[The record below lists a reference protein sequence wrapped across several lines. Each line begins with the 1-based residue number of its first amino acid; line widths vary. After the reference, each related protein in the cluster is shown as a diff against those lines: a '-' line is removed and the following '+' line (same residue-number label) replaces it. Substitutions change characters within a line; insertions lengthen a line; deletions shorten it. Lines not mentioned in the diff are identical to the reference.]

1 MTNCCPNSTAN
12 TAELYL
18 RKISYP
24 IDETPYWGITAEEVN
39 QVIQA
44 GKTPLIKLPMEV
56 NEVGKPKI
64 AIILAQDAHPDRT
77 EKDYTIH
84 PDYIDAIVNFG
95 GVPVLLAYDKIEEQ
109 MQLHRFDGVLLIG
122 GFFTS
127 PPEWYIPV
135 ADEPTDKRGST
146 YLKLIKFA
154 EEHKLPTL
162 GICAGHQMLAGTH
175 GAMLKKGINANLPPE
190 KSHKQPGYKI
200 AHNVIIEKDSLL
212 YDIIGETK
220 IATNSSHNEAVRDD
234 ITGDC
239 KIVAKAEDGIVEAI
253 ELKEP
258 WHPFVLGVQ
267 WHPERLVRLNDEASK
282 KIFERFISET
292 KNVRA

>member
-1 MTNCCPNSTAN
+1 MSNSFPNSIAKTAD
-12 TAELYL
+12 LYL

-24 IDETPYWGITAEEVN
+24 IDETPYWGITAEEVK
-39 QVIQA
+39 QVLEARKIPQ
-44 GKTPLIKLPMEV
+44 IKLPQAADEI
-56 NEVGKPKI
+56 GKPKI
-64 AIILAQDAHPDRT
+64 AIILAQDAHPERE

-95 GVPVLLAYDKIEEQ
+95 GVPVLLAYDKVEEQ

-127 PPEWYIPV
+127 PPEWYNPP
-135 ADEPTDKRGST
+135 ADEATDKRGDT

-154 EEHKLPTL
+154 EAHKLPTL

-175 GAMLKKGINANLPPE
+175 GAMLKKGINANLSPE
-190 KSHKQPGYKI
+190 KSHKQPRYKI

-212 YDIIGETK
+212 YDIVRETK

-234 ITGDC
+234 VIGEC

-253 ELKEP
+253 ELKKP

-267 WHPERLVRLNDEASK
+267 WHPERLARLNDEASK
-282 KIFERFISET
+282 KIFERFIRET
-292 KNVRA
+292 KNARA